1 MKSNKS
7 QRPPVTSITFLDD
20 KKTVHI
26 VTNDDRLINR
36 IGCAQKK
43 YPADV
48 IVDSVG
54 ENCMSYQIPQKWLVI
69 RPPQVL
75 TSEERQK
82 RRERARLMGKRHSK
96 KDVEKGG

>member
-54 ENCMSYQIPQKWLVI
+54 
-69 RPPQVL
+69 
-75 TSEERQK
+75 
-82 RRERARLMGKRHSK
+82 
-96 KDVEKGG
+96 